1 MEEADEVAVEFA
13 IAVVIDVVLVVVVV
27 VVVVVE
33 IFINSSDSSVL
44 FNIFGAEINEMSST
58 MSEPIP
64 DLSVNFTV

>member
-13 IAVVIDVVLVVVVV
+13 IAVVLVVVVV

>member
-13 IAVVIDVVLVVVVV
+13 IAVVIDVVL